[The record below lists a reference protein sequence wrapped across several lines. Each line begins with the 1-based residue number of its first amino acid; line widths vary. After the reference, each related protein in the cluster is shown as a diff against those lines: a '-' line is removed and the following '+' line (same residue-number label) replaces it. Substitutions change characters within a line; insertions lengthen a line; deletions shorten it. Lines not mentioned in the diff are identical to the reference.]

1 MKKMKPNRFIINF
14 LNIFIVALIVEILF
28 RVISDLS
35 IFELAMVR
43 IIFGNVILAS
53 FISFFNSLYSYKISR
68 FVNIFVNFVIS
79 LYAWLQLGFY
89 NFLGVYISLQ
99 NASQGAAV
107 KDYVLDFFGSF
118 HASYYLVFIPFILYI
133 VYVIFLSKRFKGLK
147 KMNTLKL
154 VLNSLLLILV
164 STNVYYISIT
174 NPAFENKLSPISN
187 KELFMNVANQ
197 SLSVSSFGT
206 STFGILDIRTTLFGK
221 DKATESEYTFVN
233 STKAKDNDRQLN
245 DTAWNQLIKN
255 TSNST
260 YNTLNNY
267 FINQPIASTN
277 DYTGMFEGKNVIFVL
292 MESAN
297 DILLEYPEYYPNIQR
312 VLEHSWNYVNNYSP
326 RNACATLNNEFSG
339 MTSLFSINSL
349 CTAKKYRNNNY
360 PESVFG
366 VFNDANYTTF
376 SAHNYTESYYP
387 RNAIHTNMGSQE
399 YYGVQKLGIPYSNEY
414 INWSND
420 DDFMNA
426 ALKIIDNKQANSNK
440 PFMTWLTTVSGHQP
454 YSVDSIQGN
463 KYYSMTDGTNLPS
476 DVRRYMSKLKILD
489 DGIGV
494 LLDGLESRGMLDD
507 TVIVFYGD
515 HYPYGISKD
524 HLNKAL
530 SYDTKDD
537 MNAEQVPLM
546 IYNPSIEGKTIEDY
560 TYYLNILPTVLNL
573 MGVNYDPRLYLGE
586 DMNSDSYES
595 MVVFSD
601 GSWKNEYVFYNASTS
616 KVKTYQNHYSDAD
629 ISRINNEIE
638 SKMKISEMAI
648 SNNYFAYLGK
658 NLTNIKEELA
668 KETICLNEDM
678 DSYISGSKSSFKI
691 EDATV
696 EEFDAGGEGDF

>member
-14 LNIFIVALIVEILF
+14 FNIFIVALIVEIIF
-28 RVISDLS
+28 RVISDLPLLELS
-35 IFELAMVR
+35 MIRIF
-43 IIFGNVILAS
+43 FSNVILAS
-53 FISFFNSLYSYKISR
+53 VIAFINSLYSYKISR
-68 FVNIFVNFVIS
+68 FVNMFVNFLIS

-118 HASYYLVFIPFILYI
+118 HASYFLVFIPFILYI
-133 VYVIFLSKRFKGLK
+133 VYVIFLSKRFNDLK
-147 KMNTLKL
+147 KMNMKSL
-154 VLNSLLLILV
+154 VLNALLLIMV
-164 STNVYYISIT
+164 STNVYYVSIT
-174 NPAFENKLSPISN
+174 NPLFENKLSPISN
-187 KELFMNVANQ
+187 KELFLNVANQ

-221 DKATESEYTFVN
+221 DNAAEKDYVFVNNSKTES
-233 STKAKDNDRQLN
+233 DRQLN
-245 DTAWNQLIKN
+245 DTAWYELIKSTN
-255 TSNST
+255 NQT

-267 FINQPIASTN
+267 FIKQPIASTN
-277 DYTGMFEGKNVIFVL
+277 DYTGKFKGKNVIFVL

-297 DILLEYPEYYPNIQR
+297 DILLEYPEYYPNTQR

-339 MTSLFSINSL
+339 MTSLFSINRL
-349 CTAKKYRNNNY
+349 CTAKVYRNNSY

-366 VFNDANYTTF
+366 VFNNSNYNTF
-376 SAHNYTESYYP
+376 SSHNYTEAYYP
-387 RNAIHTNMGSQE
+387 RSSIHINMGSKE

-420 DDFMNA
+420 DDFMEA
-426 ALKIIDNKQANSNK
+426 VLKIIDNKVDNSDK

-463 KYYSMTDGTNLPS
+463 KYYSMTDGRDLPS

-494 LLDGLESRGMLDD
+494 LLDGLEERGILDD

-530 SYDTKDD
+530 SYDTKED
-537 MNAEQVPLM
+537 MNAEQVPLW
-546 IYNPSIEGKTIEDY
+546 IYDKSIEGKTVEDY
-560 TYYLNILPTVLNL
+560 TYYLNILPTVFNL

-586 DMNSDSYES
+586 DMNSDDFES

-601 GSWKNEYVFYNASTS
+601 GSWKNQYAFYNASNS
-616 KVKTYQNHYSDAD
+616 KVVNYNQHYSEQD
-629 ISRINNEIE
+629 ISRINNIIE

-648 SNNYFAYLGK
+648 SNNYFAYLDK
-658 NLTNIKEELA
+658 NLNYIKNELS
-668 KETICLNEDM
+668 KETICYDDEM
-678 DSYISGSKSSFKI
+678 DSYLSGSKTSFK
-691 EDATV
+691 V
-696 EEFDAGGEGDF
+696 EEAKVEQFDGGGEDDF